1 MRRSVRY
8 FAAVVALGVLV
19 TIGVSVSQNSRSEAA
34 DEQPSLV
41 EDFSYP
47 DADRI
52 LATYGVKL
60 VSGDGHILFADCAT
74 APAGAVGLME
84 VYTTDPLGA
93 GGEGLICFKVT
104 GVRGQLSLQVP
115 AVYEIRG
122 DGRTRGAGH
131 KAKAEV
137 KAQTGESKTVDV
149 PSDGSAQVGI
159 GADPNGQPTTLLRLE
174 VAP

>member
-1 MRRSVRY
+1 MKKKTRAASV
-8 FAAVVALGVLV
+8 FAAVGAIVAGLVLA
-19 TIGVSVSQNSRSEAA
+19 TPIGSEAA

-41 EDFSYP
+41 EDFGYP

-60 VSGDGHILFADCAT
+60 VSGDGHILFADCST
-74 APAGAVGLME
+74 PPVGSIGLME
-84 VYTTDPLGA
+84 VRTTDPLGT

-104 GVRGQLSLQVP
+104 GVTGHLSLRVP

-122 DGRTRGAGH
+122 DGRAQGSGH

-137 KAQTGESKTVDV
+137 TTEAGVGKTVDIA
-149 PSDGSAQVGI
+149 PNGSTPVGI
-159 GADPNGQPTTLLRLE
+159 GADPNGLPTTLLRLD